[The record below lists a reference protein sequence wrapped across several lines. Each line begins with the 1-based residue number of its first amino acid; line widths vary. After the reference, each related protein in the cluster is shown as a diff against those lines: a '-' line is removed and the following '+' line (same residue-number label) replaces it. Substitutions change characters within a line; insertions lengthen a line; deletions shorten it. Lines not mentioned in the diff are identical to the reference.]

1 MIRII
6 NGDCMD
12 YLHTI
17 ADNSVN
23 LVICDLPYGL
33 TDLKWDKKIDL
44 AELWVEI
51 KRVLVKMVKHADGS
65 VTKCG
70 QVLMFCQGKFKY
82 EVYNSNPRWHR
93 QDLVW
98 IKHKGV
104 GFMNANVRRLTQHED
119 ILLFSSNSGVY
130 NPQKTQGK
138 PYVTTHKPHHVVSDL
153 YRFFAFRSKNGFT
166 TVNSGDRFPTTIL
179 RHSKEEKHGGLNKGN
194 PTSKPLAIIEDL
206 IKTYSNEGDVV
217 LDPTAGSGTVIEACV
232 KLNRDVIA
240 IELDPKQYGICI
252 KRACIDVQKDLI

>member
-1 MIRII
+1 
-6 NGDCMD
+6 MD

-23 LVICDLPYGL
+23 LVICDLPYGI
-33 TDLKWDKKIDL
+33 TYLKWDKKIDL
-44 AELWVEI
+44 ATLWVEI
-51 KRVLVKMVKHADGS
+51 KRVLIKRVKHADGS

-98 IKHKGV
+98 VKQKGM
-104 GFMNANVRRLTQHED
+104 GFLNCNKKRMTQHED

-138 PYVTTHKPHHVVSDL
+138 PYVVDFKSHQVVSDCYQL
-153 YRFFAFRSKNGFT
+153 RTRGFNYT
-166 TVNSGDRFPTTIL
+166 HHVNSGDRFPTTIL
-179 RHSKEEKHGGLNKGN
+179 KYRKEEKHGGLNNGN
-194 PTSKPLAIIEDL
+194 PTSKPLALIEDL
-206 IKTYSNEGDVV
+206 IKTYSNDGDTV
-217 LDPTAGSGTVIEACV
+217 LDPTAGSGTVIEACI

>member
-23 LVICDLPYGL
+23 LVICDLPYGM

-44 AELWVEI
+44 ATLWVEI
-51 KRVLVKMVKHADGS
+51 KR
-65 VTKCG
+65 
-70 QVLMFCQGKFKY
+70 
-82 EVYNSNPRWHR
+82 
-93 QDLVW
+93 
-98 IKHKGV
+98 
-104 GFMNANVRRLTQHED
+104 
-119 ILLFSSNSGVY
+119 
-130 NPQKTQGK
+130 
-138 PYVTTHKPHHVVSDL
+138 
-153 YRFFAFRSKNGFT
+153 
-166 TVNSGDRFPTTIL
+166 
-179 RHSKEEKHGGLNKGN
+179 
-194 PTSKPLAIIEDL
+194 
-206 IKTYSNEGDVV
+206 V

-240 IELDPKQYGICI
+240 IELDPKQYGVCI